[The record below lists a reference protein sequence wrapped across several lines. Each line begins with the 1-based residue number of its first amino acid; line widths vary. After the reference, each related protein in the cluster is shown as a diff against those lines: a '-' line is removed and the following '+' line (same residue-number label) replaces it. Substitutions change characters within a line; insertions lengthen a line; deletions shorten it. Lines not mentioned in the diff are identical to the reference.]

1 MKDFKKY
8 LKENRSRELNEASTM
23 KFGEK
28 GWKSV
33 IESTKPKDYKEGDVE
48 GRFSYTIQVDNRGVF
63 IELDC
68 NYQDPNIGESSADD
82 AIEEN
87 FNTLVDWKDNI
98 IKELADPSIF
108 GFDISNLIQLRNDA
122 GFRTGKSWFQIT
134 IRN

>member
-8 LKENRSRELNEASTM
+8 LKENRLNEASTM

-33 IESTKPKDYKEGDVE
+33 IESTKPKDYKDGDVD

-82 AIEEN
+82 TIEEN
-87 FNTLVDWKDNI
+87 FNSLVDWKDDI
-98 IKELADPSIF
+98 IRELNDPSIF
-108 GFDISNLIQLRNDA
+108 GLDISNLIMLRSDA

-134 IRN
+134 IRK

>member
-8 LKENRSRELNEASTM
+8 LKENRLNEASTM

-33 IESTKPKDYKEGDVE
+33 IESTKPKDYKEGELE
-48 GRFSYTIQVDNRGVF
+48 GHFSYTIQVDNRGVF

-82 AIEEN
+82 TIEEN
-87 FNTLVDWKDNI
+87 FNTLVDWKDDI
-98 IKELADPSIF
+98 IRELNDPSIF
-108 GFDISNLIQLRNDA
+108 GLDISNLIMLRSDA
-122 GFRTGKSWFQIT
+122 GFRAGKSWVQIT
-134 IRN
+134 IRK

>member
-8 LKENRSRELNEASTM
+8 LKENRLNEASTM

-33 IESTKPKDYKEGDVE
+33 IESTKPKDYKEGKVE

-82 AIEEN
+82 TIEEN
-87 FNTLVDWKDNI
+87 FNTLVDWKDDI
-98 IKELADPSIF
+98 IKELNDPSIF
-108 GFDISNLIQLRNDA
+108 GLDISNLIMLRNDA
-122 GFRTGKSWFQIT
+122 GFRTGKSWLQIT
-134 IRN
+134 IRK

>member
-8 LKENRSRELNEASTM
+8 LKENRLNEASTM

-33 IESTKPKDYKEGDVE
+33 IESTKPKDYKDGDVE

-82 AIEEN
+82 TIEEN
-87 FNTLVDWKDNI
+87 FNTLVDWKDDI
-98 IKELADPSIF
+98 IRELNDPSIF
-108 GFDISNLIQLRNDA
+108 GLDISNLIMLRSDA
-122 GFRTGKSWFQIT
+122 VFRTGKSWFQIT
-134 IRN
+134 IRK

>member
-1 MKDFKKY
+1 MKDFKRY
-8 LKENRSRELNEASTM
+8 LKENRLNEASTM

-33 IESTKPKDYKEGDVE
+33 IESTKPKDYKDGDVE

-82 AIEEN
+82 TIEKN
-87 FNTLVDWKDNI
+87 FNSLVDWKDDI
-98 IKELADPSIF
+98 IRELNDPSIF
-108 GFDISNLIQLRNDA
+108 GLDISNLIMLRSDA
-122 GFRTGKSWFQIT
+122 GFRTGKSWLQIT
-134 IRN
+134 IRK